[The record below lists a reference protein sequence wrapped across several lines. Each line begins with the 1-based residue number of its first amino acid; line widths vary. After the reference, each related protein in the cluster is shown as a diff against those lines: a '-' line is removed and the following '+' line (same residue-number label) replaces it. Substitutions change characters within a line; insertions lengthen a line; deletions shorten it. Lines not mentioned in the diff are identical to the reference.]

1 MTELTS
7 IPIPNIDWHSG
18 NLPETLRKFRRT
30 CQYIFDGPLAEKDEK
45 IKVQYLMLWVGE
57 EGRDICDS
65 WGLSAEE
72 NILLTPHW
80 KGFEEYVKPKPLC

>member
-1 MTELTS
+1 MTELTF

-18 NLPETLRKFRRT
+18 NLPETLRT

-57 EGRDICDS
+57 EGRDICDGC
-65 WGLSAEE
+65 GLSVED

-80 KGFEEYVKPKPLC
+80 KGFE

>member
-1 MTELTS
+1 MTELTG

-45 IKVQYLMLWVGE
+45 IKVQILQYLMLWVGE
-57 EGRDICDS
+57 EGRDICDG

-72 NILLTPHW
+72 NILLSN
-80 KGFEEYVKPKPLC
+80 